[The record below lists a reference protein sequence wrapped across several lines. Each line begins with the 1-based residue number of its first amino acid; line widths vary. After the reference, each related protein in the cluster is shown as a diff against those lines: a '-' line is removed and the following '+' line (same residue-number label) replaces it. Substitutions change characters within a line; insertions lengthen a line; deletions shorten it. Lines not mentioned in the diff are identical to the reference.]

1 MKFFRELNQF
11 MMAGAKAHARWELEM
26 SNNILKSRKRL
37 LVLGLLL
44 IPVFLGG
51 MAFADS
57 VASAMPGFPGTSSG
71 ASGFSTNWVMRKLS
85 STDITP

>member
-11 MMAGAKAHARWELEM
+11 MMAGARAHARWELEM
-26 SNNILKSRKRL
+26 SNNILKSRTRL

-51 MAFADS
+51 IAFADS
-57 VASAMPGFPGTSSG
+57 VAAPCPVSSAANPPTVPP
-71 ASGFSTNWVMRKLS
+71 T
-85 STDITP
+85 TPT